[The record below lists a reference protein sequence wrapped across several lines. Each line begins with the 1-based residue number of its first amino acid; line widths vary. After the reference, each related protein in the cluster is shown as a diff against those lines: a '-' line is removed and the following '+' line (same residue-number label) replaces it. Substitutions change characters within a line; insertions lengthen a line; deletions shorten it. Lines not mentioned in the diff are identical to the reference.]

1 MVVPLDLHVKGSS
14 WLLYPGVLKWEGFF
28 PGWVWILWVGN
39 VDFESVLMYFCLFC
53 GDGWFTWFACQGTL
67 RAPPCW
73 WSQVRRI
80 LQGFWVGSGIG
91 LNASDGQ
98 CGFWECFRCVVLA
111 LWGWQSSM
119 VCMSMDPHG
128 SVILVLSGERNS
140 QGFWVDLGRLHWNCN
155 IDLFRA
161 VLTSGCLLGVLVWI
175 QCRWDGV
182 QRCGGGTEEADHT
195 CGTCSSRVGWRWKH
209 CGDRACSGWSL
220 LLILNQIYHFPNFA
234 FQQRMSAICVWKG
247 GFISILEPW
256 MDIFRSNWGF
266 RFIRPQTT

>member
-1 MVVPLDLHVKGSS
+1 MVVPLICMWRDPHGSFILVSSSERDFSRDGFESFGWEMWILRVFLCILLVS
-14 WLLYPGVLKWEGFF
+14 W
-28 PGWVWILWVGN
+28 GWVVYLICMSR
-39 VDFESVLMYFCLFC
+39 DP
-53 GDGWFTWFACQGTL
+53 QGPSML
-67 RAPPCW
+67 VV
-73 WSQVRRI
+73 SGEED
-80 LQGFWVGSGIG
+80 LQGFWAGGGIG

-140 QGFWVDLGRLHWNCN
+140 RGFWVDLRRLHWNCN
-155 IDLFRA
+155 IDFFRA
-161 VLTSGCLLGVLVWI
+161 VLTSGCLLGVSVWI

-195 CGTCSSRVGWRWKH
+195 CGTCSSCVGWRWKH

-234 FQQRMSAICVWKG
+234 FQQRISAICVWKG
-247 GFISILEPW
+247 GFISILKPW

-266 RFIRPQTT
+266 RFMRPQTT